1 MKRIFLM
8 LICLMLFCT
17 TASAQVLPDA
27 GACLDASVQQQMKD
41 YVFSQD
47 YVCDVWV
54 YPRDARTDNRMADWI
69 MDALHSGYTVS
80 CTTVEGQTAYRLED
94 ASGRYALMFPQY
106 QGAVMLMVQQGMDY
120 APAMATPTP
129 RPTVKPADN
138 PIITSSPGGDWE
150 WVEVEKDCPYCI
162 HGECGTCNGTGV
174 YRLYGQAVDCPKEC
188 AACDGAGSYT
198 SREYQQ
204 IFR

>member
-1 MKRIFLM
+1 MKRIFLI
-8 LICLMLFCT
+8 LICLLLCA

-27 GACLDASVQQQMKD
+27 GAVLNVSPQQQMAD
-41 YVFSQD
+41 YEYSPD
-47 YVCDVWV
+47 YVCNVWV

-129 RPTVKPADN
+129 KPTVKPADN
-138 PIITSSPGGDWE
+138 PIITSSPSGEWE
-150 WVEVEKDCPYCI
+150 WVEVEKDCPSCTN
-162 HGECGTCNGTGV
+162 GRCSVCKGTGT
-174 YRLYGQAVDCPKEC
+174 YSLYGQSVSCDRDCSS
-188 AACDGAGSYT
+188 CDGEGT
-198 SREYQQ
+198 ITQKEYRQV
-204 IFR
+204 FH

>member
-1 MKRIFLM
+1 MKRI
-8 LICLMLFCT
+8 LILLFCLLLCS

-27 GACLDASVQQQMKD
+27 GVVLDVSVQQKMQD
-41 YVFSQD
+41 YAYSQS

-54 YPRDARTDNRMADWI
+54 YPRDARTDKRLSDWI
-69 MDALHSGYTVS
+69 MEALHSDYTIS

-94 ASGRYALMFPQY
+94 ATGRYALLFPQY

-129 RPTVKPADN
+129 KPTAIPTAAPAV
-138 PIITSSPGGDWE
+138 TASSGGEWV

-162 HGECGTCNGTGV
+162 HGECGTCDGSGV
-174 YRLYGQAVDCPKEC
+174 YRLYGQTVDCPKEC

-204 IFR
+204 IFH